1 MTDRMS
7 TGHRRAAL
15 FVDFENVYPGL
26 CASSREAGRRF
37 ATDPARWVQWMERDL
52 GPLLVDDDEQPRALL
67 RRICYLDPARSSKF
81 RPYFTRAGFRIV
93 DCPALTAAGKNS
105 ADIYMVLDI
114 LDTLTHPTWFD
125 EFIVLSVDAD
135 FTPVLLRLREHDRR
149 TAMLVSGPAAAAMQ
163 AACDF
168 AIPDAMFL
176 DEALG
181 MGVDEHEP
189 STGAGPTGLVDLP
202 GGIDQEDRRELR
214 IQIESVVREMVGAAA
229 EPVTMAAA
237 AHEVRQVVGER
248 VDTTGWAGSG
258 GFGKLVAGFTDER
271 LAVYTRRPPGWLYDP
286 TRHPVPNNVGPSR
299 VRPAGVPEVAERVHR
314 VVGAPLLT
322 VQGYRALFTALVTD
336 ARLAS
341 SDGQA
346 RAEQAAR
353 DACAREGHPVPR
365 AAVHFVLL
373 GFRYSG
379 LDWTDP
385 HLDEHALADAFADNI
400 LRLAADAQM
409 DLGQAEQ
416 AQIRAWIDGRS
427 DPDL

>member
-1 MTDRMS
+1 MAEPAP

-37 ATDPARWVQWMERDL
+37 ATDPARWVRWMEQGM
-52 GPLLVDDDEQPRALL
+52 GPMLVDADDAPRVLL
-67 RRICYLDPARSSKF
+67 RRICYLDPARSSRF

-114 LDTLTHPTWFD
+114 LDTLRHPTYFE

-149 TAMLVSGPAAAAMQ
+149 TAMLVSGPTAAAMQ

-181 MGVDEHEP
+181 LGADEAEHVLATADPPGDKPDGVPAIRDRMEH
-189 STGAGPTGLVDLP
+189 
-202 GGIDQEDRRELR
+202 
-214 IQIESVVREMVGAAA
+214 VVRAVVASAT
-229 EPVTMAAA
+229 EPVPMAVA
-237 AHEVRQVVGER
+237 AHEVRRAVGDG
-248 VDTTGWAGSG
+248 VAATQWG
-258 GFGKLVAGFTDER
+258 GCGTFGRLVAGFADATLRVDTSR
-271 LAVYTRRPPGWLYDP
+271 APGYLYDP
-286 TRHPVPNNVGPSR
+286 SRHAPPETDGPAGTRPD
-299 VRPAGVPEVAERVHR
+299 GVPEVAERVHR
-314 VVGAPLLT
+314 VVGAPLLAPE
-322 VQGYRALFTALVTD
+322 GYRRLFEVLEKD
-336 ARLAS
+336 ARLAAE
-341 SDGQA
+341 DGQA
-346 RAEQAAR
+346 SAERAAR
-353 DACAREGHPVPR
+353 DACARLGQPIPR

-379 LDWTDP
+379 VDWTEAERD
-385 HLDEHALADAFADNI
+385 AGSLANAFANNV

-409 DLGQAEQ
+409 DLGETEQ
-416 AQIRAWIDGRS
+416 SQIRSWIAG
-427 DPDL
+427 PL